1 MPWAPPPPVDTG
13 PVNRTKGKSLAL
25 TRLSTNAEGLSVVEQ
40 LRAALTVS
48 FGRVADLFRDMDE
61 DQNGLVSKREFRM
74 VLPVLGLKVSRD
86 EADQFFDSIDEDAS
100 GEIDYRELQLQ
111 LRSGAD
117 VDLDAAL
124 QPGAAGRIVLES
136 SNLIATRGGKLTDG
150 GKLRGVVGSLSSTAD
165 AATII
170 ADLKKALDQ
179 HLARVVDL
187 FREWDEDGNGQVSKR
202 EFRRAL
208 SLLGLQA
215 DRVHVDALFEEIDV
229 DSSGEVAYGE
239 LHHRLRK
246 GIDAEAV
253 QQRVAKRQVQSAGAC
268 TGPQRSSEEHAPL
281 ASRRLSHSA
290 SAAGRQQAGLKAA
303 QALPALPPLPRELL
317 AARKARATSASR
329 CAITLARSE
338 TVFTCLSSLPV
349 RPASAAVFAPA
360 RRRLQRLDQISCSL
374 DRHMERRLEGKLARA
389 KESAERTAQFRQ
401 RRGRHAEVEA
411 TRRPPQHQ
419 PSAKGGGH
427 GCNPT
432 VVAPNAAH
440 DPHHG
445 RSGMGPPAR
454 EEATEGG
461 VQESDADA
469 EAAARA
475 AHTDTHAED
484 LPAHLRVD
492 TSAASPLRPK
502 GVRTN
507 PADLLALG
515 MHRLGAERAA
525 LYAQTV
531 RSMLDDS
538 HQQDGDDV
546 RRESS
551 SGAGEGEGRLSLE
564 AWAAINPG
572 EEALSAKQ
580 ILACRHW
587 QSAGSLKRIS
597 LPAAK
602 AFRQAAADAPAGSG
616 ALPAVYAD
624 AAAAAAADFL
634 RQKEAAAEAAITG
647 STAPAC

>member
-1 MPWAPPPPVDTG
+1 
-13 PVNRTKGKSLAL
+13 
-25 TRLSTNAEGLSVVEQ
+25 
-40 LRAALTVS
+40 
-48 FGRVADLFRDMDE
+48 
-61 DQNGLVSKREFRM
+61 
-74 VLPVLGLKVSRD
+74 
-86 EADQFFDSIDEDAS
+86 
-100 GEIDYRELQLQ
+100 
-111 LRSGAD
+111 
-117 VDLDAAL
+117 
-124 QPGAAGRIVLES
+124 
-136 SNLIATRGGKLTDG
+136 
-150 GKLRGVVGSLSSTAD
+150 
-165 AATII
+165 
-170 ADLKKALDQ
+170 
-179 HLARVVDL
+179 
-187 FREWDEDGNGQVSKR
+187 
-202 EFRRAL
+202 
-208 SLLGLQA
+208 
-215 DRVHVDALFEEIDV
+215 
-229 DSSGEVAYGE
+229 
-239 LHHRLRK
+239 
-246 GIDAEAV
+246 
-253 QQRVAKRQVQSAGAC
+253 
-268 TGPQRSSEEHAPL
+268 
-281 ASRRLSHSA
+281 
-290 SAAGRQQAGLKAA
+290 
-303 QALPALPPLPRELL
+303 
-317 AARKARATSASR
+317 
-329 CAITLARSE
+329 
-338 TVFTCLSSLPV
+338 
-349 RPASAAVFAPA
+349 
-360 RRRLQRLDQISCSL
+360 
-374 DRHMERRLEGKLARA
+374 
-389 KESAERTAQFRQ
+389 
-401 RRGRHAEVEA
+401 
-411 TRRPPQHQ
+411 
-419 PSAKGGGH
+419 
-427 GCNPT
+427 
-432 VVAPNAAH
+432 
-440 DPHHG
+440 
-445 RSGMGPPAR
+445 MGPPAR

-475 AHTDTHAED
+475 AHTDTHTED

-551 SGAGEGEGRLSLE
+551 SGAGEGRLSLE